1 MDAKARTLDWRPLAV
16 VTAVVAIVLT
26 MWASGAFAAGGSSR
40 STDSPASDV
49 PSMFVQSQDDGQQ
62 GTPSDDCPDGGSGS
76 GGSGADQGSG
86 SGSSEL

>member
-1 MDAKARTLDWRPLAV
+1 MEAKARKLDWRPLAV
-16 VTAVVAIVLT
+16 LTAVVAIALT
-26 MWASGAFAAGGSSR
+26 MWASGAFAAGGSSG

-49 PSMFVQSQDDGQQ
+49 PSMFVQDGQQ
-62 GTPSDDCPDGGSGS
+62 GTPSDDCPDGGGGS